1 MENQSINIDN
11 HIARKRFGQ
20 NFLENQAIINNILQ
34 IIAPNITDHF
44 IEIGPGKGAL
54 TEYFIDK
61 VSSLKVIELDK
72 DLANHL
78 KHKYRNKQIIIYQDD
93 ALKFDFTK
101 LATTKQ
107 KLRIVGNLPYNI
119 STPLLFHLLEHRH
132 IIKDMHFMLQKE
144 VVLRLCAQPKQKNY
158 GRLSVMCNYFC
169 DALMMLDVPPEAFN
183 PQPKVDSAIVRLTIK
198 ENIPNKAKDLKLFA
212 HIVKT
217 AFSQRRKIISNTLKT
232 IFTLEDF
239 NKLNINYKS
248 RAEELRV
255 SDYIALANYQ
265 YNKRN
270 NK

>member
-1 MENQSINIDN
+1 MENQGINIDN
-11 HIARKRFGQ
+11 HVARKRFGQ

-61 VSSLKVIELDK
+61 VNSLDVIELDK
-72 DLANHL
+72 DLAHHL
-78 KHKYRNKQIIIYQDD
+78 RYKYSNKNITVYQDD
-93 ALKFDFTK
+93 ALKFNFAK
-101 LATTKQ
+101 LAKTVK

-119 STPLLFHLLEHRH
+119 STPLLFHLLDYRH
-132 IIKDMHFMLQKE
+132 IINDMHFMLQKE

-158 GRLSVMCNYFC
+158 GRLSVMCSYFC
-169 DALMMLDVPPEAFN
+169 DAVMMLDVPPEAFN
-183 PQPKVDSAIVRLTIK
+183 PQPKVDSAIVRLKIK
-198 ENIPNKAKDLKLFA
+198 ENIQNIAKDLTLFA

-232 IFTLEDF
+232 IFTFEDF
-239 NKLNINYKS
+239 NKLNINCKS
-248 RAEELRV
+248 RAEELGV
-255 SDYIALANYQ
+255 ADYVALANYQ
-265 YNKRN
+265 YNKQN